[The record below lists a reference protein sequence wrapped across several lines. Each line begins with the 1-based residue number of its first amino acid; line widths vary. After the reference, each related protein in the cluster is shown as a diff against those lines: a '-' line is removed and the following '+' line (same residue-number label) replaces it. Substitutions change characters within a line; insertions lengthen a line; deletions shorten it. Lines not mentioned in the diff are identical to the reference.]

1 MSKLE
6 RLHNEIDKYKKERTA
21 LYLSYKAKTNKLTQA
36 INKLM
41 EEIKAQQFENKKL
54 MQEKKFQKFK
64 LIAEMYNKEKKAQ
77 GFTRAQALQNVADKF
92 NVGKWKVER
101 AVRWCNYKKI
111 RNEQTDKKK

>member
-1 MSKLE
+1 MSKFE

-21 LYLSYKAKTNKLTQA
+21 LYLSYKAETNKLTQV
-36 INKLM
+36 INKLT
-41 EEIKAQQFENKKL
+41 EEIKSQQFENKKL
-54 MQEKKFQKFK
+54 MQEKEFQKFK

-101 AVRWCNYKKI
+101 AVCWCNYWQEK
-111 RNEQTDKKK
+111 R